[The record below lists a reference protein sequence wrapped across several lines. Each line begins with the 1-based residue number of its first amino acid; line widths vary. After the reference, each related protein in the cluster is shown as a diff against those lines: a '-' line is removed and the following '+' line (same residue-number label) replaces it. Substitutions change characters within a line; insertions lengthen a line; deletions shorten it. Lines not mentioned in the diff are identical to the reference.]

1 MQKTAKSGVFLRI
14 SKVESADVFVGFVL
28 CFEDKCQANSAD
40 LSCFLI
46 CFVVFFRLI
55 SWL

>member
-14 SKVESADVFVGFVL
+14 SKVESADVFVG
-28 CFEDKCQANSAD
+28 AD

>member
-14 SKVESADVFVGFVL
+14 SKVESADVFVGF
-28 CFEDKCQANSAD
+28 
-40 LSCFLI
+40 LI